1 MAVATN
7 TSALKSAHI
16 GSFGTFVE
24 AAKTR
29 FARYRLYRQTV
40 HELSSLSNRELNDL
54 GLSRA
59 MIRGIARQAADD
71 FTAR

>member
-7 TSALKSAHI
+7 TSALKGAAI
-16 GSFGTFVE
+16 GGLGTLID
-24 AAKTR
+24 ATKTR
-29 FARYRLYRQTV
+29 IARYRLYRQTV
-40 HELSSLSNRELNDL
+40 RELSALSNRELADL

-59 MIRGIARQAADD
+59 MIPGLARQAAED